1 MPDMVTVE
9 VPVKVKGVSV
19 KEVKDVDSK
28 YKDSTSKLIK
38 PLLEKGLAKIKVQ
51 IPKGK
56 KLGAYAVDVNVSIKR
71 TDKGVNVKVN
81 VVPSEDNKMLGGASG
96 EATVQLDK
104 GAEPDDGDIKAAAE
118 AATKDAIETVI
129 TVFKTKAKE

>member
-1 MPDMVTVE
+1 MPDMVTIE
-9 VPVKVKGVSV
+9 VPVKVKNVSI

-28 YKDSTSKLIK
+28 YKTSVPKQVK
-38 PLLEKGLAKIKVQ
+38 PQIEKGLAKIKVQ

-56 KLGAYAVDVNVSIKR
+56 NLGAYAVDVTVSIKR
-71 TDKGVNVKVN
+71 TDKGVYVKVDM
-81 VVPSEDNKMLGGASG
+81 VPSEDNKMLGGASG

-104 GAEPDDGDIKAAAE
+104 GTDPDDGDVNAAAQAAAKE
-118 AATKDAIETVI
+118 AIDTVI